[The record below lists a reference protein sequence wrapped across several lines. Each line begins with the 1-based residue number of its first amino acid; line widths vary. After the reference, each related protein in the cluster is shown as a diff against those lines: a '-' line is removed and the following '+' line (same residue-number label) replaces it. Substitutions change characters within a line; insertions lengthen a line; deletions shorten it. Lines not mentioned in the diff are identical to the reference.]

1 MSVASIL
8 QALIDWVSAQV
19 RRHQVNLKGI
29 VSTVVVTTMVL
40 EGWSSKLNPDIKIMG
55 ALRDLLPMG
64 WRDRISLTVDK
75 FMTSD
80 PAMVV

>member
-1 MSVASIL
+1 MRM
-8 QALIDWVSAQV
+8 QV

-29 VSTVVVTTMVL
+29 VSTVVVTTLVL

-55 ALRDLLPMG
+55 ALRDMLPMN
-64 WRDRISLTVDK
+64 WQDRILLTVDR

-80 PAMVV
+80 PAMIVP